1 MRVLM
6 EEKESIFTTM
16 IKNEIC
22 QWESVLEKFR
32 EMTES
37 ELLRKQKEIE
47 KLHEILAQWIENYQH
62 LEKSNKSHH

>member
-1 MRVLM
+1 M